1 MELKFNDLRRYA
13 IDNRVEVRMTDRGS
27 GRVVV
32 INTRGQAQ
40 IPGEA
45 RDFRVDDVITVA
57 DNFEVKSVEV
67 KGASKPE
74 LFTRDQMAAALNQ
87 HFRSR
92 GFAGAASEE
101 ED

>member
-13 IDNRVEVRMTDRGS
+13 IDNRVEVQLTDGGS

-32 INTRGQAQ
+32 INTRGQAK
-40 IPGEA
+40 IPGDA
-45 RDFRVDDVITVA
+45 RDFRVDDVIAVA
-57 DNFEVKSVEV
+57 DRFEVKSVEV
-67 KGASKPE
+67 KGANKPE
-74 LFTRDQMAAALNQ
+74 SFTREQMGAALNQ

-92 GFAGAASEE
+92 GFAGAAPEE

>member
-13 IDNRVEVRMTDRGS
+13 IDNRVEVQMTDRGS

-40 IPGEA
+40 IRDDA
-45 RDFRVDDVITVA
+45 RDFRVEDVIAAA

-67 KGASKPE
+67 KGANKPE
-74 LFTRDQMAAALNQ
+74 LYTREQMLAAMNQ
-87 HFRSR
+87 HFRTR
-92 GFAGAASEE
+92 GFAGVATEE

>member
-1 MELKFNDLRRYA
+1 MQLKFNDLRRYA

-40 IPGEA
+40 IPDEA
-45 RDFRVDDVITVA
+45 RDFRVDDVITAA

-74 LFTRDQMAAALNQ
+74 LVTRDQMAAALNQ

-92 GFAGAASEE
+92 GFAGAAPEE